1 MRLPT
6 KNTNMPI
13 LMQPS
18 DHKAPEE
25 EDEEDVISGIHNDFA
40 LSLSLSRTLVRL
52 SLSFSNCFSFCL
64 ASLIRV

>member
-25 EDEEDVISGIHNDFA
+25 EDKEDVISGIHSDFA
-40 LSLSLSRTLVRL
+40 LSLSLSRAGMFV
-52 SLSFSNCFSFCL
+52 SLSRIVF
-64 ASLIRV
+64 LIVGLL